1 MIVQV
6 QIENDRTNGCYV
18 GRSEKDLLITEIS
31 NLHLKVETMN
41 SNDHFFIIFGLV
53 LNNSVFL
60 THTCFYDNFFLN
72 ELFFCIST
80 ALKSCYDY
88 NFV

>member
-1 MIVQV
+1 MIEQV
-6 QIENDRTNGCYV
+6 QIENDRTNGGYV

-41 SNDHFFIIFGLV
+41 SNDHFLIIFGLV

-60 THTCFYDNFFLN
+60 THTCFYDNFF
-72 ELFFCIST
+72 
-80 ALKSCYDY
+80 K
-88 NFV
+88 